1 MQPEWLGVISPTS
14 VLEYKAVQNHKS
26 AERLIL
32 ICITE
37 VKPFPKFKQIKFC
50 RYLLTFT
57 ICIDLLVIML
67 MDCGYLCQR
76 HEQGP

>member
-1 MQPEWLGVISPTS
+1 MQPEWVGVIAPTS

-26 AERLIL
+26 AERLVL
-32 ICITE
+32 IRITE
-37 VKPFPKFKQIKFC
+37 VKPFPKFKQ
-50 RYLLTFT
+50 
-57 ICIDLLVIML
+57 DLLVIML